1 MHKCMEK
8 PPYSFD
14 WNQTRAFLATVD
26 AGSLSGAAR
35 ALGVAQPTV
44 GRQISALEDDLG
56 LLLFER
62 GGRSL
67 ALTRAGL
74 DLVEHA
80 RAMEAAANRVA
91 LSASGQSQA
100 VDGLVRITASDIFA
114 AYLMPR
120 ALKKLEAVA
129 PQIEIDVVASN
140 EVRDLIRREA
150 DIAVRHVRPEQPD
163 LIARKVRTSTARF
176 YAAPSYLA
184 RHGTPQSLEA
194 LAQHRFISFTDTDQ
208 MIGHMK
214 VIGLELKRENFR
226 YGSASGIVSWELVR
240 QGFGVTIMSEDVGA
254 MTPEVVPVLPEMD
267 PVTFPTWLVTHRE
280 LHTSRRI
287 RVVFD
292 VLADF
297 MEQPQRI

>member
-1 MHKCMEK
+1 MEK

-35 ALGVAQPTV
+35 ALGLTQPTV
-44 GRQISALEDDLG
+44 GRQISALEADLG

-62 GGRSL
+62 GGRTL

-80 RAMEAAANRVA
+80 RAMEVAANRVA
-91 LSASGQSQA
+91 LAASGQSQA
-100 VDGLVRITASDIFA
+100 VEGLVRITASDIFS

-120 ALKKLEAVA
+120 ALKRIEAAA
-129 PQIEIDVVASN
+129 PHLEIDLVASN

-163 LIARKVRTSTARF
+163 LIAKKVRTSTARF
-176 YAAPSYLA
+176 YAAPGYLA
-184 RHGTPQSLEA
+184 RHGTPGTLEA
-194 LAQHRFISFTDTDQ
+194 LSQHRFISFTDTDQ
-208 MIGHMK
+208 MIGYMK
-214 VIGLELKRENFR
+214 GIGLELTRGNFR
-226 YGSASGIVSWELVR
+226 YGSASGIVAWELVR

-287 RVVFD
+287 RLVFD
-292 VLADF
+292 LLSDF
-297 MEQPQRI
+297 LEQARRV

>member
-1 MHKCMEK
+1 MDQ
-8 PPYSFD
+8 PTNSFD
-14 WNQTRAFLATVD
+14 WTQSRAFLAAVD

-35 ALGVAQPTV
+35 LLGLAQPTV
-44 GRQISALEDDLG
+44 GRQISALEQDLG
-56 LLLFER
+56 VLLFER
-62 GGRSL
+62 SGRSL

-74 DLVEHA
+74 DLVEHV

-100 VDGLVRITASDIFA
+100 VEGLVRITASDIFS
-114 AYLMPR
+114 AYLLPR
-120 ALKKLEAVA
+120 ALKQIEALA
-129 PQIEIDVVASN
+129 PQLEIDLVASN

-163 LIARKVRTSTARF
+163 LIAKKVRTSTARF
-176 YAAPSYLA
+176 YATPEYLK
-184 RHGTPQSLEA
+184 RHGTPATLEA

-208 MIGHMK
+208 MIAHMK
-214 VIGLELKRENFR
+214 GIGLELKRRNFR
-226 YGSASGIVSWELVR
+226 YGSASGIVAWELVR

-287 RVVFD
+287 RLVFD
-292 VLADF
+292 ILAGF
-297 MEQPQRI
+297 LEKQHRV